1 MTARKPPTPTP
12 APLLPPTTPHNL
24 HGSHVVLP
32 TSLAHALFDC
42 YYGDG
47 PRYHDTAPLNTS
59 RLRESQTGRGPL
71 PPTDPDP
78 RSALQREADSARSPV
93 TMLSET
99 NPGPDVR
106 VIEHPGTIPTGFV
119 PRGNLA
125 KSQNPS

>member
-1 MTARKPPTPTP
+1 MTARKIPTPTP

-32 TSLAHALFDC
+32 ASLAHALFDC

-47 PRYHDTAPLNTS
+47 PRYHEPTTPHP
-59 RLRESQTGRGPL
+59 REFKTGRGESL
-71 PPTDPDP
+71 PPDAAD
-78 RSALQREADSARSPV
+78 RQREEALARSPMP

-125 KSQNPS
+125 KSQKPS

>member
-1 MTARKPPTPTP
+1 MTARKISTPTPT
-12 APLLPPTTPHNL
+12 PLLPPTTPHNL

-32 TSLAHALFDC
+32 ATLAHALFDC

-47 PRYHDTAPLNTS
+47 PRYHDTTAPLNTS
-59 RLRESQTGRGPL
+59 RLRESPTGRGPL
-71 PPTDPDP
+71 PTTDPSD
-78 RSALQREADSARSPV
+78 RQREEAVARSPMP

-125 KSQNPS
+125 KSQKPS